1 LELLDHISVAGDLL
15 KHEDCFAL
23 LRLCWNVEWFGGLEV
38 ILSWS
43 EVPPTFD
50 TVKEGKLSGF
60 ADELKLLEGDLS
72 CLKATAVTHRCKQHL
87 YDIQNA
93 TTHQA
98 VLKSLTCITGLVV
111 FHVFAPSWIL
121 DCID

>member
-1 LELLDHISVAGDLL
+1 MSLLDHISVAGDLL
-15 KHEDCFAL
+15 KNEDCFAL

-60 ADELKLLEGDLS
+60 ADELRLLEGDLN
-72 CLKATAVTHRCKQHL
+72 CLNATAVTHRCKQHL

-111 FHVFAPSWIL
+111 FHILAPL
-121 DCID
+121 